1 VTQAYF
7 VECYW
12 PGATE
17 SRVARAAERVMRV
30 PESGDAARCL
40 DLILI
45 PDDEIVFGL
54 FAGSSVEEV
63 RASAEHAG
71 LPAER
76 VVRCVRVAQPESV
89 TERED
94 TG

>member
-17 SRVARAAERVMRV
+17 SRVARAAESVMGG
-30 PESGDAARCL
+30 PQNGGAARCL

-45 PDDEIVFGL
+45 PDDEIVLGV
-54 FAGSSVEEV
+54 FAGHSVEAV
-63 RASAEHAG
+63 RASVERAG

-76 VVRCVRVAQPESV
+76 VVRCFRVTQPEFL
-89 TERED
+89 TERAD
-94 TG
+94 RR

>member
-1 VTQAYF
+1 VTQAFF

-17 SRVARAAERVMRV
+17 SRVARAAARVMGV
-30 PESGDAARCL
+30 PQSGNAARCL

-45 PDDEIVFGL
+45 PDDEIVFGV
-54 FAGSSVEEV
+54 FAGSSLEAV
-63 RASAEHAG
+63 RASAERAG

-76 VVRCVRVAQPESV
+76 IVRCVRVAQPETG

-94 TG
+94 RG